1 MLDWQSLLSAVALVM
16 VLEGLL
22 PFVNPSGYKSM
33 LENLRNLPESQ
44 LRNFGLIMITAG
56 LIMLYFVR

>member
-1 MLDWQSLLSAVALVM
+1 VLDWQSLLSAVALVM

>member
-1 MLDWQSLLSAVALVM
+1 MLDWQSLLSAVALVL

-33 LENLRNLPESQ
+33 LENMRNLPESQ

-56 LIMLYFVR
+56 LLLLYFVR